1 MSSKDIRLR
10 FQELF
15 NNDNV
20 ICTEQE
26 LNEFLSC
33 GLIIKSKNR
42 YYDRQN
48 NIIKIDVIE
57 NPNNDFNINLKDVIN
72 SSIKLSKENNVKK
85 IFCMSDKCFNQLSNE
100 GYIITKDNK
109 QYYRYFDKELWLIN
123 KI

>member
-10 FQELF
+10 FEELSHQKKF
-15 NNDNV
+15 

-33 GLIIKSKNR
+33 GLLLKSKDKYIN
-42 YYDRQN
+42 RQN
-48 NIIKIDVIE
+48 KVVEVNVIK
-57 NPNNDFNINLKDVIN
+57 NLNKDFDINLTDVIN
-72 SSIKLSKENNVKK
+72 SSI
-85 IFCMSDKCFNQLSNE
+85 QLSNE
-100 GYIITKDNK
+100 NNVSKIYCMSDNYFNVLYKQGYIITKNDK

>member
-33 GLIIKSKNR
+33 GLIIKSKNK

-85 IFCMSDKCFNQLSNE
+85 IFCMSDKCFNQLSSE

>member
-33 GLIIKSKNR
+33 GLVIKSKNK

-57 NPNNDFNINLKDVIN
+57 NPNNNFNINLKDVIN

-85 IFCMSDKCFNQLSNE
+85 IFCMSDKCFNQLSSE

>member
-33 GLIIKSKNR
+33 GLIIKSKNK

-72 SSIKLSKENNVKK
+72 RRIK
-85 IFCMSDKCFNQLSNE
+85 
-100 GYIITKDNK
+100 
-109 QYYRYFDKELWLIN
+109 
-123 KI
+123 

>member
-33 GLIIKSKNR
+33 GLIIKSKNK

-85 IFCMSDKCFNQLSNE
+85 IFCMSDKYFNQLSSE